1 MNENLEVGQ
10 ILWLK
15 VKYQVDII
23 SNQKHPMLIEK
34 IKDDYIEVIALD
46 KTKDKLYQLFHN
58 YNYYIN
64 CESPKEKVILED
76 SYAQLNTKLTIE
88 NADKQYISAVFQMY
102 SSKENRDA
110 GLKPFSDIMTVN
122 FELEKEFEGN
132 IREKIYEVAK
142 SQIAIFAE
150 AEVI

>member
-1 MNENLEVGQ
+1 MGFKIDITNETGSPATYAKLAN
-10 ILWLK
+10 
-15 VKYQVDII
+15 
-23 SNQKHPMLIEK
+23 
-34 IKDDYIEVIALD
+34 IA
-46 KTKDKLYQLFHN
+46 
-58 YNYYIN
+58 
-64 CESPKEKVILED
+64 
-76 SYAQLNTKLTIE
+76 IE
-88 NADKQYISAVFQMY
+88 NADKQYISAVFQLY

>member
-1 MNENLEVGQ
+1 MGYKIDVTNETGSPAT
-10 ILWLK
+10 
-15 VKYQVDII
+15 Y
-23 SNQKHPMLIEK
+23 
-34 IKDDYIEVIALD
+34 A
-46 KTKDKLYQLFHN
+46 KL
-58 YNYYIN
+58 
-64 CESPKEKVILED
+64 
-76 SYAQLNTKLTIE
+76 AKLTIE
-88 NADKQYISAVFQMY
+88 NADKQYITAIFQMY

-142 SQIAIFAE
+142 SQIAIFAQ

>member
-1 MNENLEVGQ
+1 MGFKIDITNETGSPATY
-10 ILWLK
+10 
-15 VKYQVDII
+15 VK
-23 SNQKHPMLIEK
+23 L
-34 IKDDYIEVIALD
+34 A
-46 KTKDKLYQLFHN
+46 
-58 YNYYIN
+58 
-64 CESPKEKVILED
+64 
-76 SYAQLNTKLTIE
+76 KLTIE
-88 NADKQYISAVFQMY
+88 NADKQYVSAVFQMY

-132 IREKIYEVAK
+132 IREKIYEVVK

>member
-1 MNENLEVGQ
+1 MGFKINITNETGSLATY
-10 ILWLK
+10 
-15 VKYQVDII
+15 VK
-23 SNQKHPMLIEK
+23 L
-34 IKDDYIEVIALD
+34 A
-46 KTKDKLYQLFHN
+46 
-58 YNYYIN
+58 
-64 CESPKEKVILED
+64 
-76 SYAQLNTKLTIE
+76 KLTIE
-88 NADKQYISAVFQMY
+88 NAEKQYISAIFQMY

-110 GLKPFSDIMTVN
+110 GLKPFPEMITIN

>member
-1 MNENLEVGQ
+1 MGYKIDITNETGSPAT
-10 ILWLK
+10 
-15 VKYQVDII
+15 Y
-23 SNQKHPMLIEK
+23 
-34 IKDDYIEVIALD
+34 A
-46 KTKDKLYQLFHN
+46 KL
-58 YNYYIN
+58 
-64 CESPKEKVILED
+64 
-76 SYAQLNTKLTIE
+76 AKLTIE
-88 NADKQYISAVFQMY
+88 NAEKQYISAVFQLY